1 MSGLDKIIESIL
13 DSAKQEADVILH
25 EADKKAEEILN
36 AGQKEIEM
44 ARKEAAE
51 NIEKETQKLRQMA
64 EAADKQNKRQA
75 LLRVRIEMIGQFIS
89 AAKEKIL
96 AMPDKEYFDLLYQ
109 VFVNQNI
116 QADGEILF
124 SEKDK
129 KRMPKDFTSRL
140 NSASDGGKITL
151 SQETAGIE
159 NGFIVRCGKIEIN
172 CTIDSILEEKDSELR
187 DRLNQ
192 YLSEE
197 QAG

>member
-187 DRLNQ
+187 DRLNL

>member
-1 MSGLDKIIESIL
+1 
-13 DSAKQEADVILH
+13 
-25 EADKKAEEILN
+25 
-36 AGQKEIEM
+36 
-44 ARKEAAE
+44 
-51 NIEKETQKLRQMA
+51 
-64 EAADKQNKRQA
+64 
-75 LLRVRIEMIGQFIS
+75 
-89 AAKEKIL
+89 
-96 AMPDKEYFDLLYQ
+96 MPDKEYFDLLYQ